1 VDIRVASQVRLAT
14 LADLIRCL
22 KYCLSDWRTSNYSIA
37 NRSFGGRRS
46 TNSARYSYGVQFL
59 SIAGR
64 FSGVLIKVSAGG
76 TSRSQLLCAEV

>member
-1 VDIRVASQVRLAT
+1 MDKRVASQAWLTT
-14 LADLIRCL
+14 LTDLIKCL
-22 KYCLSDWRTSNYSIA
+22 EWCLSDWRTSNNSIA

-46 TNSARYSYGVQFL
+46 TNAARYSYGVQFW

-64 FSGVLIKVSAGG
+64 FSAVIIKVSAGG